1 MDAKKEILK
10 GLNVDNAK
18 RIAKQI
24 CSDPKKAKEFVKLIF
39 DEDTNVSMRSVWI
52 LSHVSAK
59 NPEIISP
66 YLPQFLKY
74 LNSKDPHPGTIRC
87 ILNCIE
93 EFDIPEKYCGEIFD
107 HCMNY
112 TKNAT
117 LPHAIRAFSITILG
131 HICQKYPEL
140 KSEVELILSELKTFP
155 QPASI
160 TVRIRDVSKILLK
173 L

>member
-1 MDAKKEILK
+1 MDLKKEILK
-10 GLNVDNAK
+10 GLGVANAK
-18 RIAKQI
+18 RLARQI
-24 CSDPKKAKEFVKLIF
+24 CDDPKKAKDAVKLIF
-39 DEDTNVSMRSVWI
+39 ETETNISMRSAWI

-59 NPEIISP
+59 EPAVTQK

-74 LNSKDPHPGTIRC
+74 LKGQNPHPGTIRC

-93 EFDIPEKYCGEIFD
+93 EFNIPEKYTAEVFD

-117 LPHAIRAFSITILG
+117 LPHAVRAFSITILG
-131 HICQKYPEL
+131 KICKKYPEL
-140 KSEVELILSELKTFP
+140 KPEVELVLNELKTFP

-160 TVRIRDVSKILLK
+160 TVRIRNTSKILLK